1 MLCEVRF
8 NHATLFQEK
17 ITTTLINGKW
27 KWKSNMQIGLLAI
40 LFDEHKHLF
49 YLSLWLDG
57 EWESSSTILIES
69 VHEMHSNVQS
79 AWRELHRIWYNIQ
92 RKHHFF

>member
-1 MLCEVRF
+1 M
-8 NHATLFQEK
+8 
-17 ITTTLINGKW
+17 
-27 KWKSNMQIGLLAI
+27 KSNMQIGLLAF

-57 EWESSSTILIES
+57 EWESSSTLLIES

-79 AWRELHRIWYNIQ
+79 A
-92 RKHHFF
+92 